1 MLNSH
6 LQLLKQSVLSDI
18 PRNLYEF
25 SDFDELLLILGRLLN
40 RLLHYLKSV
49 LDVINSVVAPL
60 FNRLNHSVAQF

>member
-18 PRNLYEF
+18 PRNLYELP
-25 SDFDELLLILGRLLN
+25 DFDELLLILGRLLN

>member
-1 MLNSH
+1 
-6 LQLLKQSVLSDI
+6 VLSDI
-18 PRNLYEF
+18 PRNLNEF

-49 LDVINSVVAPL
+49 LDVIHSVVTPL